1 MIDLNALDIDTL
13 IGQAS
18 ITAIKEPL
26 TRHIVSFG
34 FIGKDVTQVQ
44 TMIKDIGGSETR
56 TEMDYY
62 FIPTQELDKALIIA
76 KAMATLDFMNLPYP
90 LMSERAP
97 VAKEE
102 PKNVETQ
109 SKVSEEV
116 GSESSEDQGPSEPVD
131 KKPRKPRGPNKPKVE
146 VAPKRNPVQLPEES
160 PSQDDLL
167 PEKNKFVGDLYDTS
181 KQAHKDAFILL
192 LDKEFPTWR
201 TMGKEKSKAMSAA
214 LVGQVFLSNTGVVVA
229 SFKEQVAAHVKA
241 ALE

>member
-1 MIDLNALDIDTL
+1 MIDLNALDIDKL
-13 IGQAS
+13 IEHAS
-18 ITAIKEPL
+18 IEAIHGPF

-34 FIGKDVTQVQ
+34 FIGKEVTQVQ
-44 TMIKDIGGSETR
+44 TLIKDIGGSEAR
-56 TEMDYY
+56 TEIDYY

-116 GSESSEDQGPSEPVD
+116 GSESSEDQGPSQPVD
-131 KKPRKPRGPNKPKVE
+131 KKPRKPRGPNKPKEVVVAAAPVVE
-146 VAPKRNPVQLPEES
+146 EAS
-160 PSQDDLL
+160 SQDDLL

-201 TMGKEKSKAMSAA
+201 TMGKEKSKAMSSA